1 MVVMT
6 IGHILI
12 NQGGDIMHVHI
23 DDKGDDD
30 YDDECDYDYDDD
42 DVVEH
47 KLLKLLLT
55 ISNSE
60 NRCVRLELGCLAID
74 RRVELQYHRS

>member
-1 MVVMT
+1 MY
-6 IGHILI
+6 
-12 NQGGDIMHVHI
+12 VHI
-23 DDKGDDD
+23 DNEGDDD
-30 YDDECDYDYDDD
+30 YDDECDDDYDDD
-42 DVVEH
+42 YDAVEL

-74 RRVELQYHRS
+74 RRVELQYHRSECNACLRCDLTQ

>member
-1 MVVMT
+1 M
-6 IGHILI
+6 
-12 NQGGDIMHVHI
+12 NVHI
-23 DDKGDDD
+23 DDKGDDY
-30 YDDECDYDYDDD
+30 YDDECDDECDDDYDA
-42 DVVEH
+42 VEL

-74 RRVELQYHRS
+74 RRVELQYHRSECNACLRCDLT